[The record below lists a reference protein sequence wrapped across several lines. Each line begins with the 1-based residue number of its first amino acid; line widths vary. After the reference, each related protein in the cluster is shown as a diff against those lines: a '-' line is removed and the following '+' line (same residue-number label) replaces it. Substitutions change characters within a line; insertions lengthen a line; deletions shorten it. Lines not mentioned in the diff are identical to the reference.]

1 MAVDP
6 YAAIRTLQPVWTPE
20 QYIESSGEGGGG
32 QVIGGM
38 YGLDLNALANTPFQS
53 KYNSLVQLPDGS
65 LLATFQRPGGHKHET
80 FSVQYRQDPSTG
92 QWAMDENTI
101 QAQQEKSGARQFWR
115 SVGEG
120 ALVVGAGYLGGSALS
135 GMAGGG
141 AGGTAAGL
149 GEGSGAWLGG
159 ADAAAGG
166 LSAAEAGAVGSTA
179 GGTAGGGLGGGG
191 FMDPTAFSGY
201 GGNLSMANAGGG
213 FGPGGFG
220 ASLGNIGGSA
230 APAAT
235 GGGMWQ
241 NLLIQA
247 GSTLASSA
255 IQSRAAGKAAGAQAA
270 ASQAAVDEQRRQF
283 DELQRLLAPYV
294 QAGTPALQQLQ
305 ALAGTAGPEAQQ
317 AAIGQ
322 IEQSPFFQSSV
333 RQGEEAMLQR
343 ASATGGLRGGNIQG
357 ALAQFRP
364 AMLQNAIEQQYARLS
379 GLTTLGQQSAARVGA
394 SGMQTGTNIGE
405 LLLRG
410 GAAQAGG
417 IIGQAAPWA
426 QFANLPGQYAA
437 FQTGRGVNVFGG
449 TQPTTQPSTM
459 PAGSGFQPP
468 PNFQFGT
475 GP

>member
-6 YAAIRTLQPVWTPE
+6 YAAIRNLQPVMGADTV
-20 QYIESSGEGGGG
+20 IEGDSGSY
-32 QVIGGM
+32 VNPGM
-38 YGLDLNALANTPFQS
+38 LGLDINALAGTPFAS

-80 FSVQYRQDPSTG
+80 FSVQYRQDPATG

-115 SVGEG
+115 AVGEG
-120 ALVVGAGYLGGSALS
+120 AAVVGAGYLGGTALS
-135 GMAGGG
+135 GMAAGGG
-141 AGGTAAGL
+141 AGAAGL

-166 LSAAEAGAVGSTA
+166 LSAAEAGAVG
-179 GGTAGGGLGGGG
+179 GTAGSGIGGGG

-241 NLLIQA
+241 NLLVQA
-247 GSTLASSA
+247 GSTLVSSA

-283 DELQRLLAPYV
+283 DELQKLLAPYV

-322 IEQSPFFQSSV
+322 IEQSPFFQASV
-333 RQGEEAMLQR
+333 RQGEQAMLQN
-343 ASATGGLRGGNIQG
+343 ASATGQLRGGNIQG

-364 AMLQNAIEQQYARLS
+364 AMLQNAIEQQYARLA
-379 GLTTLGQQSAARVGA
+379 GLTTMGQQSAARVGSA
-394 SGMQTGTNIGE
+394 GMQTGTNIGN
-405 LLLRG
+405 LLIG
-410 GAAQAGG
+410 QGAAQAGG

-426 QFANLPGQYAA
+426 RFADVPGEYAA
-437 FQTGRGVNVFGG
+437 FQTGRGRNVFTGNPFGG

-468 PNFQFGT
+468 PNFQFGPPP
-475 GP
+475 GG